1 MTRNISVE
9 ALLLLFLF
17 GDLLQMLL
25 SALLGITLPSSFST
39 ALVLLIGLEGLVRRQ
54 TAILLVSLFAIVVWL
69 YALFMEIGSP
79 ASILSTMRFF
89 LFFTILTIMSSRG
102 KLGSENRF
110 RPLVVYLPLFLMAVS
125 LISGD
130 LIYSGTGLN
139 NIYFARGIPFVSDV
153 GMGWETRFLGEP
165 ATRLWIG
172 FLAADKAG
180 WFAGF
185 LLTILF
191 SRIMKET
198 RYIRRGTV
206 FLIAISPILIIQ
218 LVLVKAAF
226 LFFSLLFFSRAL
238 RSISGYSIG
247 IIYSLSYVLIFI
259 SCMLILSFVPDAQLS
274 SSGAI
279 SHIHGLLRPF
289 ELLLDTD
296 GTSKYFG
303 FGPGL
308 GGTLGEVGVDHL
320 EMHKTIRGGE
330 SYIGA
335 LFFQYGLLGMPMI
348 LIGFVTIFLTYLRKR
363 VIQVFFLTSLP
374 VLFFS
379 EASSSFAAMAF
390 GMLAVSQLY
399 GLQRMPIHEKPP
411 GAFGVG
417 KIYSGKRERES
428 RNQ

>member
-1 MTRNISVE
+1 MMRNITVE
-9 ALLLLFLF
+9 ALLLVFLF
-17 GDLLQMLL
+17 GDLLQTLL
-25 SALLGITLPSSFST
+25 SALLGITLPPSFST
-39 ALVLLIGLEGLVRRQ
+39 ALVLLIGLESLARRQ
-54 TAILLVSLFAIVVWL
+54 TTILLVSVFVLVIWL
-69 YALFMEIGSP
+69 YALFIEVGSP
-79 ASILSTMRFF
+79 GSILSTMRFF
-89 LFFTILTIMSSRG
+89 LFFTILTTMSTRG
-102 KLGSENRF
+102 KLGRESMF
-110 RPLVVYLPLFLMAVS
+110 RLPLVYLPLFLMAVS
-125 LISGD
+125 LIAGD
-130 LIYSGTGLN
+130 RILSSAGLN
-139 NIYFARGIPFVSDV
+139 NIYLARDIPFASDIA
-153 GMGWETRFLGEP
+153 MGWETIFLGEP

-191 SRIMKET
+191 SLIMREGGRIK
-198 RYIRRGTV
+198 IGAG

-218 LVLVKAAF
+218 LVLAKAAF
-226 LFFSLLFFSRAL
+226 LFFSLLFFCRAL
-238 RSISGYSIG
+238 RSITGYSIG
-247 IIYSLSYVLIFI
+247 IVYSVGYVLIFI
-259 SCMLILSFVPDAQLS
+259 SCVLVLSYVPDAQLS

-279 SHIHGLLRPF
+279 SHIHGLLRPL

-308 GGTLGEVGVDHL
+308 GGTLGEVGVDHS
-320 EMHKTIRGGE
+320 EMPKAIRGGE

-335 LFFQYGLLGMPMI
+335 LFFQYGLLGVPMI
-348 LIGFVTIFLTYLRKR
+348 LIGFVTILLTYLRRR

-399 GLQRMPIHEKPP
+399 GLSRMPIHEKPP

-428 RNQ
+428 RN